1 MKVLGKMLK
10 CDLIIKL
17 YFRIQLVRLKLIET
31 SWDENNK
38 CDNGLNAMFLAN
50 EIYEK
55 KDNVELTDMPDIVN
69 YNEVDCKVL
78 YEIITY
84 LRKNH

>member
-1 MKVLGKMLK
+1 MYNNN
-10 CDLIIKL
+10 LIK
-17 YFRIQLVRLKLIET
+17 T
-31 SWDENNK
+31 SWDESNK
-38 CDNGLNAMFLAN
+38 CDNGLNAMILAN

-55 KDNVELTDMPDIVN
+55 NDNVQLTDMLDIVN

-84 LRKNH
+84 LRINH